1 MVVFVRS
8 FRRILAL
15 FVFVIACPA
24 SVLAAPPLPALPG
37 DAPLGASAPATA
49 AASAPTPTQ
58 GATSPAPAGPAPA
71 DPAAALEHARRG
83 VVTIEQAGRVVGVG
97 AVLSGDGRILTAL
110 SALGA
115 SETAEIRYADNSVV
129 HAKVGHR
136 DKAWDLALLV
146 PLSGRWLEGLQ
157 ASETDPTTVEPKVL
171 VPAKVTR
178 APIPFKVKGRIDAR
192 SKEGDS
198 LPASLDVDVRGT
210 PAPGTPVIDDA
221 GGVVAVLVHA
231 CKADAAPPSPGAAIP
246 CAPTVVGAPVAAL
259 RHFLVRTPLNAVAPS
274 AWLGIVGAPDSA
286 GNVRGVRVMAVA
298 PQSPAEKGGLKTHS
312 DRNKADLIAAVD
324 GHPVDSPEQL
334 AEAIGKHAIGESVK
348 LLVLG
353 GEGQKYRETSIVLK
367 AAP

>member
-1 MVVFVRS
+1 
-8 FRRILAL
+8 
-15 FVFVIACPA
+15 
-24 SVLAAPPLPALPG
+24 
-37 DAPLGASAPATA
+37 
-49 AASAPTPTQ
+49 
-58 GATSPAPAGPAPA
+58 
-71 DPAAALEHARRG
+71 
-83 VVTIEQAGRVVGVG
+83 VG

-115 SETAEIRYADNSVV
+115 SETADVRYADNSVV

-146 PLSGRWLEGLQ
+146 PLSGRWLDGLQ
-157 ASETDPTTVEPKVL
+157 ASENDPTAIEPKVL
-171 VPAKVTR
+171 VPAKITR
-178 APIPFKVKGRIDAR
+178 TPIPFKVKGRIDAR

-198 LPASLDVDVRGT
+198 LPASLDIDVRGT

-221 GGVVAVLVHA
+221 GGVLAVLVHA
-231 CKADAAPPSPGAAIP
+231 CKADASQGSQGGGQGAAGAAVP
-246 CAPTVVGAPVAAL
+246 CTPTVVGAPVAAL

-324 GHPVDSPEQL
+324 GHPVDTPEQL

-353 GEGQKYRETSIVLK
+353 GEGQKYRETSIVLR